1 MKAAFI
7 DDVESDLSAASDYV
21 TNYIVE
27 NHVELSRNL
36 IVSKYLS
43 PSKFVAEFERE
54 RFDLIVLDI
63 FMKEMNGIQVAEFI
77 RTIDLDCSIIFLTSS
92 DAFLLEGYL
101 VFASGYFIKPLVEH
115 EAEFRKTFDFIL
127 PKLLKTQQSIRIP
140 TTKAMEFDVPYEKIL
155 FADINEKH
163 KVRVMTRAQEF
174 VTSMSY
180 EACAH
185 WLLTDARF
193 LECHYRII
201 VNMDHIENMLDE
213 DFILTSGHKVPIS
226 HRKRREAKWKY
237 MQYLAHRGE

>member
-7 DDVESDLSAASDYV
+7 DDVESDLAAASDYV
-21 TNYIVE
+21 TRYIIK
-27 NHVELSRNL
+27 NHVELSHNL

-63 FMKEMNGIQVAEFI
+63 FMREMNGIQVAEFI
-77 RTIDLDCSIIFLTSS
+77 RTIDLECSIIFLTSS

-101 VFASGYFIKPLVEH
+101 VFASGYFIKPIVDH

-127 PKLLKTQQSIRIP
+127 PKLLKTQQSIRLP
-140 TTKAMEFDVPYEKIL
+140 TTKKMSFEVPYDNIL
-155 FADINEKH
+155 FADINDRH
-163 KVRVMTRAQEF
+163 KLRVVTRKQEL

-180 EACAH
+180 EDCAH

-201 VNMDHIENMLDE
+201 INMDHIEEMLDE
-213 DFILTSGHKVPIS
+213 DFVVEGGLKVPIS